1 VRAEDLPRHLARGP
15 LAPLYVVSGDE
26 LLLAIEAQDA
36 IRAAARAAG
45 YTERSVLHADARYD
59 WSQLTGA
66 TQGMSLFSERRIV
79 EIRLPSGKPGREG
92 GEALTAH
99 AQSPAPDVLTL
110 LALPALDYKARK
122 AAWVAAVEAAAVW
135 VEVSKI
141 ERQALPDWIG
151 QRLARQQQRAR
162 RAALDFI
169 ADRVEGNLLAAHQE
183 IGKLGLLYPAGELT
197 LEQVSEAVLDV
208 ARFDLWTLPQ
218 AMLAGDRVR
227 VLRTLQ
233 ALRAEGEALP
243 LVLWAITEEVR
254 TLLRLRG
261 LLDRGLPWAQ
271 AAREV
276 WVRREKEAL
285 TQRAVQRADPSQLG
299 RLLARCAEV
308 DRLFKGLRPRGTD
321 SDPWLELADIA
332 CAVGA
337 GRYTAPGAPPYASRS
352 AVPS

>member
-1 VRAEDLPRHLARGP
+1 
-15 LAPLYVVSGDE
+15 
-26 LLLAIEAQDA
+26 
-36 IRAAARAAG
+36 
-45 YTERSVLHADARYD
+45 
-59 WSQLTGA
+59 
-66 TQGMSLFSERRIV
+66 
-79 EIRLPSGKPGREG
+79 
-92 GEALTAH
+92 
-99 AQSPAPDVLTL
+99 
-110 LALPALDYKARK
+110 
-122 AAWVAAVEAAAVW
+122 VW